1 MSFSVFFYASLAPK
15 EDLYTSDISV
25 VPLKDF
31 FLEHHALLSC
41 LNTTIS
47 TTLKQQP
54 AFNYV
59 VATET
64 TISDHK
70 KYIFW
75 HF

>member
-41 LNTTIS
+41 LNTTI
-47 TTLKQQP
+47 
-54 AFNYV
+54 FNNV
-59 VATET
+59 EAVEVLNVITVLSV
-64 TISDHK
+64 IKS
-70 KYIFW
+70 
-75 HF
+75 

>member
-41 LNTTIS
+41 LNTTIFNNIEA
-47 TTLKQQP
+47 TTRFQLRRC
-54 AFNYV
+54 
-59 VATET
+59 
-64 TISDHK
+64 H
-70 KYIFW
+70 
-75 HF
+75 